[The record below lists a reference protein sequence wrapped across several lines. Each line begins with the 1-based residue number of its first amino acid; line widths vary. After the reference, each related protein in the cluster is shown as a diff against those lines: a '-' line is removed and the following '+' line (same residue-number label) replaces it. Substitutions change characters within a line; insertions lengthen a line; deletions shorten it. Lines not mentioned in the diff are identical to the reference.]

1 MLHARPRCRGVDWD
15 GWRTGYAKRCVQVA
29 LQKLLRWDLS
39 VAERG
44 SRQAVFRGGG
54 AVGGQIAISNVAPSQ
69 AVFRGGGA
77 VGGQIAIS
85 NAAPGHVPVKEALF
99 ELLQTF
105 VFLRGHM
112 PRRID
117 AAARRLVVLLSWLKF
132 IRVFILRRR
141 CSSFCRLLSF

>member
-1 MLHARPRCRGVDWD
+1 MGGQIAIS
-15 GWRTGYAKRCVQVA
+15 KVA
-29 LQKLLRWDLS
+29 P
-39 VAERG
+39 
-44 SRQAVFRGGG
+44 RQAAFRGGG
-54 AVGGQIAISNVAPSQ
+54 AVGGQIAISKVAPSQ

-85 NAAPGHVPVKEALF
+85 NVAPGHVPVKEALF

-105 VFLRGHM
+105 VFLRGDM

-132 IRVFILRRR
+132 IQVFHLRRR
-141 CSSFCRLLSF
+141 CSSVCGHLSF